1 MQSLVYTYY
10 GIGHTG
16 SAIVLLFTKTFCV
29 CTICR
34 LHCLQIYG
42 SSLIQVGAPNYSGI
56 QRSRCVHIRVLEILG
71 ESMFNW
77 PKVFSVTN
85 MSLK

>member
-1 MQSLVYTYY
+1 MYVPYADYIVY
-10 GIGHTG
+10 
-16 SAIVLLFTKTFCV
+16 K
-29 CTICR
+29 
-34 LHCLQIYG
+34 YG

-77 PKVFSVTN
+77 PKIFSVTN
-85 MSLK
+85 MSLKYMCE